1 MWNPRVAQPNQ
12 KLADAPVADVSPPKP
27 NATERPPLALRD
39 FPELRLLEDETSLT
53 VVARVPGFSRH
64 DLSIA
69 LQPGLLTI
77 SGRARQHVP
86 DGFSA
91 RTRNRA
97 ASDFTRCIQLVREVV
112 GFAAKAIVQ
121 NGVLTVQLQK
131 HAGSSRTLIPLRFA

>member
-1 MWNPRVAQPNQ
+1 MSNPRVAQPNQ
-12 KLADAPVADVSPPKP
+12 KLVGAVAQDASPPKP
-27 NATERPPLALRD
+27 AATERSPHG
-39 FPELRLLEDETSLT
+39 FPELRLIEDATSLT
-53 VVARVPGFSRH
+53 VFARVPGFSRH

-97 ASDFTRCIQLVREVV
+97 ASDFTRCIELVREVV
-112 GFAAKAIVQ
+112 GFAAQAIVQ
-121 NGVLTVQLQK
+121 NGVLTVQLHK
-131 HAGSSRTLIPLRFA
+131 HAGSARTLIPVRFA